1 MKKSATGGVRI
12 AKLLTANREGWMRN
26 AVILDCYN
34 QRLFYDVFPTV
45 TTRIDHC
52 NHYWITQLVYEKV
65 ETYGNCTV
73 DVDYGPCY
81 ILAKAGKL
89 IDVDPFDYSWKT
101 SMIVTKEKVTVRD
114 GYGADRRILYQ
125 KTSDINPKEL
135 KK

>member
-12 AKLLTANREGWMRN
+12 AKLLTANSGGWMRN

-65 ETYGNCTV
+65 GTNSSNE
-73 DVDYGPCY
+73 
-81 ILAKAGKL
+81 
-89 IDVDPFDYSWKT
+89 
-101 SMIVTKEKVTVRD
+101 
-114 GYGADRRILYQ
+114 
-125 KTSDINPKEL
+125 
-135 KK
+135 